1 MRLFRRGRGRPAATD
16 QHLTFLTRE
25 QASRLRALVQ
35 EAFAAQ
41 GRAVTVHGDHARDE
55 QGMHFGLANV
65 AAQCQAAPSEAE
77 WPDIVAAHVRRLAA
91 MAATDVLADVTP
103 DRALA
108 QTYAM
113 LYAASPA
120 LNPESGYGYA
130 REALP
135 GLLEVLAFDSPD
147 SFRLLTDG
155 EVDRLGG
162 VTTLR
167 EAGRANL
174 RALPVESAE
183 RVAPAGGVEFDVLSG
198 ESVYTAS
205 RALVLSDTLG
215 QLGQAAPRRGV
226 LACLPSRHQL
236 AVHPLG
242 GDDPA
247 IEPLSEMAHFAHA
260 GYSQGIG
267 RLSPHV
273 YWWHDGGWEQVS
285 TVRDGRVDL
294 HLSSGLL
301 AAPGPD
307 APPGPD
313 HAPEP
318 PAGHPA

>member
-1 MRLFRRGRGRPAATD
+1 MRLFRRGRRRAAAPD
-16 QHLTFLTRE
+16 EHLARE
-25 QASRLRALVQ
+25 QA
-35 EAFAAQ
+35 
-41 GRAVTVHGDHARDE
+41 GR
-55 QGMHFGLANV
+55 
-65 AAQCQAAPSEAE
+65 
-77 WPDIVAAHVRRLAA
+77 RR
-91 MAATDVLADVTP
+91 ATDVLADVTP
-103 DRALA
+103 DQALA

-113 LYAASPA
+113 LYAAGPA
-120 LNPESGYGYA
+120 LNSGTGYGYA

-155 EVDRLGG
+155 EVSRLGG
-162 VTTLR
+162 VAALR

-183 RVAPAGGVEFDVLSG
+183 WVAPVGGVEFEVLTG
-198 ESVYTAS
+198 DSVYTAS

-215 QLGQAAPRRGV
+215 QLGQAEPPRGV

-236 AVHPLG
+236 AVHPIS

-247 IEPLSEMAHFAHA
+247 ITPLSQMAHFAHA

-273 YWWHDGGWEQVS
+273 YWWHDGAWEQVS

-294 HLSSGLL
+294 HLDSGLL
-301 AAPGPD
+301 AQPGP
-307 APPGPD
+307 PD
-313 HAPEP
+313 
-318 PAGHPA
+318 

>member
-1 MRLFRRGRGRPAATD
+1 
-16 QHLTFLTRE
+16 
-25 QASRLRALVQ
+25 
-35 EAFAAQ
+35 
-41 GRAVTVHGDHARDE
+41 
-55 QGMHFGLANV
+55 MHVGLANV
-65 AAQCQAAPSEAE
+65 AAQCHAASSEAE
-77 WPDIVAAHVRRLAA
+77 WPGIVAAHVRRVEA
-91 MAATDVLADVTP
+91 MAATDVLAEATP
-103 DRALA
+103 DQALA

-120 LNPESGYGYA
+120 LSPDSGYGYA

-162 VTTLR
+162 VATLR

-205 RALVLSDTLG
+205 RALVLGDTLG
-215 QLGQAAPRRGV
+215 RLGQAEPARGV

-247 IEPLSEMAHFAHA
+247 IAPLSEMARFAHA

-294 HLSSGLL
+294 HLGSGLL
-301 AAPGPD
+301 APQGPD
-307 APPGPD
+307 APSGRPEPD
-313 HAPEP
+313 DSPEP
-318 PAGHPA
+318 PAAYPE

>member
-1 MRLFRRGRGRPAATD
+1 
-16 QHLTFLTRE
+16 
-25 QASRLRALVQ
+25 
-35 EAFAAQ
+35 
-41 GRAVTVHGDHARDE
+41 
-55 QGMHFGLANV
+55 
-65 AAQCQAAPSEAE
+65 
-77 WPDIVAAHVRRLAA
+77 
-91 MAATDVLADVTP
+91 VLA
-103 DRALA
+103 
-108 QTYAM
+108 Y
-113 LYAASPA
+113 
-120 LNPESGYGYA
+120 
-130 REALP
+130 
-135 GLLEVLAFDSPD
+135 DSPD
-147 SFRLLTDG
+147 AFRVLTDG
-155 EVDRLGG
+155 EIDRLGG
-162 VTTLR
+162 VATLR

-215 QLGQAAPRRGV
+215 RLGQAEPARGV

-294 HLSSGLL
+294 HLDSGLL
-301 AAPGPD
+301 APPGTGSWPGTDSWPGSDSLPGPHD
-307 APPGPD
+307 GQ
-313 HAPEP
+313 EP
-318 PAGHPA
+318 PAAYPA

>member
-1 MRLFRRGRGRPAATD
+1 MRLFRRGRRRAAAPD
-16 QHLTFLTRE
+16 EHLALARE
-25 QASRLRALVQ
+25 QA
-35 EAFAAQ
+35 
-41 GRAVTVHGDHARDE
+41 GR
-55 QGMHFGLANV
+55 
-65 AAQCQAAPSEAE
+65 
-77 WPDIVAAHVRRLAA
+77 RR
-91 MAATDVLADVTP
+91 ATDVLADVTP
-103 DRALA
+103 DQALA

-120 LNPESGYGYA
+120 LNSGTGYGYA

-155 EVDRLGG
+155 EVSRLGG
-162 VTTLR
+162 VTALR

-183 RVAPAGGVEFDVLSG
+183 WVAPAGGVEFEVLTG
-198 ESVYTAS
+198 DSVYTAS

-215 QLGQAAPRRGV
+215 QLGQAEPPRGV

-236 AVHPLG
+236 AVHPIS

-247 IEPLSEMAHFAHA
+247 ITPLSQMAHFAHA

-273 YWWHDGGWEQVS
+273 YWWHDGAWEQVS

-294 HLSSGLL
+294 HLDSGLL
-301 AAPGPD
+301 AQPGP
-307 APPGPD
+307 A
-313 HAPEP
+313 AEP
-318 PAGHPA
+318 PDGA